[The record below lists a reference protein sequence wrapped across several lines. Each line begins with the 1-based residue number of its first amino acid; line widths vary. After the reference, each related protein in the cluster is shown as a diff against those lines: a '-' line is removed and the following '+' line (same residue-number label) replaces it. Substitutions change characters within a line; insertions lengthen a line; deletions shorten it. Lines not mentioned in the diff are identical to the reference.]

1 MNKYYLLSITAFL
14 LQGLLSVSFAEQEPY
29 EVPQI
34 LQAKD
39 VVPEEMLKSDL
50 YTIENEVATHG
61 YTNTYQ
67 INSKFG
73 KFTAHGNEMLVQ
85 RIQEIRAIQE
95 LDNIKKSKE
104 FAEGVKAGAKAP
116 FSFMKNLVT
125 HPVDTVS
132 GVPKGLWRYG
142 SRVGEMAKGDKS
154 EYEDS
159 VTKELILFSAQKRKL
174 AFDLNVDVYSSN
186 KILQENL
193 NSVSWA
199 SYSGGMAVTAALTPL
214 GVIRFT
220 KTAHN
225 VNNLIRDNPPEDLR
239 KINRKI
245 LEKLGVSGDVIEEFL
260 DSNWISPRHETEI
273 THSLESL
280 GLKSGAS
287 NFIELASTSNSEE
300 DAFFFTN
307 IAKLIEHY
315 ITNTVEVENSIL
327 VHNNFALLRV
337 RKHFILPLLVDNGY
351 WSEFGANLMKSFE
364 SELRSEYGKDVQI
377 LLWITGEVSD
387 KAKREL
393 AALNILLSENAL
405 DTIGKD
411 L

>member
-1 MNKYYLLSITAFL
+1 MNNVYLISVAALL
-14 LQGLLSVSFAEQEPY
+14 LQGLIPVSFAEQELY

-39 VVPEEMLKSDL
+39 VVPEELLKSDL
-50 YTIENEVATHG
+50 YSIEDEVATRG

-95 LDNIKKSKE
+95 LDNIKKSKK

-116 FSFMKNLVT
+116 FSFVKNLVT

-132 GVPKGLWRYG
+132 GIPKGLWRYG
-142 SRVGEMAKGDKS
+142 SRAGEMAKGDKS

-174 AFDLNVDVYSSN
+174 AYDLNVDVYSSN
-186 KILQENL
+186 KVLQEYM

-199 SYSGGMAVTAALTPL
+199 SYSGGMAVTVALTPL
-214 GVIRFT
+214 GAVRFT
-220 KTAHN
+220 KSAHN
-225 VNNLIRDNPPEDLR
+225 VNNLVRDNTPEDLR

-245 LEKLGVSGDVIEEFL
+245 LKKLDVPNNVIEIFL
-260 DSNWISPRHETEI
+260 DSNWLSPRHETAI
-273 THSLESL
+273 VHGLENL
-280 GLKSGAS
+280 GLQNGVSD
-287 NFIELASTSNSEE
+287 FIQLVATSNSEE
-300 DAFFFTN
+300 DAFFFQN
-307 IAKLIEHY
+307 ITQLIEHY
-315 ITNTVEVENSIL
+315 ITNTVESQNSIV
-327 VHNNFALLRV
+327 VHEHFALLRV
-337 RKHFILPLLVDNGY
+337 RKHFVFPLLVDNGY
-351 WSEFGANLMKSFE
+351 WSEFGANLMNTFE
-364 SELRSEYGKDVQI
+364 SDLRSEYGEDVQI
-377 LLWITGEVSD
+377 LLWLTGEVSD
-387 KAKREL
+387 KAKKEL
-393 AALNILLSENAL
+393 FSRKINLVEHAYE
-405 DTIGKD
+405 TIGKD